1 MSEQKDEQRSRE
13 NQPNL
18 AEIMAQIDDQ
28 KLPPVHKWDPEFCGD
43 IDMRIARD
51 GTWFYMGSPIGRKRM
66 VKLFSTVI
74 RKDDDKYF
82 LITPVEKLGITV
94 DDAPFVAVLANIME
108 DDDGRQ
114 AVVFDTNVGDQVVAG
129 PEHPIRVEVDEETG
143 EPSPY
148 ILVRDNLEALIA
160 RSVFYQLVEQGEER
174 EIDGEKKLG
183 IESRG
188 EFFVLGS
195 LEGL

>member
-1 MSEQKDEQRSRE
+1 
-13 NQPNL
+13 
-18 AEIMAQIDDQ
+18 MAQIDDQ

-114 AVVFDTNVGDQVVAG
+114 
-129 PEHPIRVEVDEETG
+129 
-143 EPSPY
+143 
-148 ILVRDNLEALIA
+148 
-160 RSVFYQLVEQGEER
+160 
-174 EIDGEKKLG
+174 
-183 IESRG
+183 
-188 EFFVLGS
+188 
-195 LEGL
+195 